1 MFMKN
6 KLNIFGASI
15 SKSSFDFEMEL
26 RFQNRASI
34 SKSNFDFEMENGASI
49 SKSSFDFEMEKSKFG
64 FKIKDFVNMLARNH
78 VKKCKS
84 NH

>member
-1 MFMKN
+1 
-6 KLNIFGASI
+6 
-15 SKSSFDFEMEL
+15 
-26 RFQNRASI
+26 
-34 SKSNFDFEMENGASI
+34 MENGASI

-84 NH
+84 NHWRELNRKNKEMMDSLWHVGKGCLLATYNMCC